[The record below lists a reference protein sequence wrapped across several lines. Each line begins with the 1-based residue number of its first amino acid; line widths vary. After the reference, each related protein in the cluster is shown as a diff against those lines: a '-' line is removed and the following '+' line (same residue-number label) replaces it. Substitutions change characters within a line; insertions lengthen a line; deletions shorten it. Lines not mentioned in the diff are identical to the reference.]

1 MANIALSRSIT
12 GVEAVEHIA
21 RRISAILYGAAFL
34 TERDGAH
41 IWLLRTAGTTDF
53 TDNWPVQQYNLEVGL
68 QSVRRVVG
76 RKVKPRALRLSSHVR
91 KADLPSAWRELPISL
106 SQRTM
111 GMAFDL
117 DELLAKANGV
127 VLKSEAAGTNVDIQE
142 ADVYSMRACLETYLG
157 RAAPECLS
165 ESMARAFGMSVRT
178 YRRHLKRLGLS
189 HRQLVSDARLSKAEA
204 MLADPSISITEISFE
219 LGYANSPAF
228 NVSSEPER
236 DEHRRNL
243 GQITCDSRFG
253 RLNALDTIFAYAIQ
267 CTQ

>member
-1 MANIALSRSIT
+1 
-12 GVEAVEHIA
+12 
-21 RRISAILYGAAFL
+21 
-34 TERDGAH
+34 
-41 IWLLRTAGTTDF
+41 
-53 TDNWPVQQYNLEVGL
+53 
-68 QSVRRVVG
+68 
-76 RKVKPRALRLSSHVR
+76 
-91 KADLPSAWRELPISL
+91 
-106 SQRTM
+106 
-111 GMAFDL
+111 
-117 DELLAKANGV
+117 
-127 VLKSEAAGTNVDIQE
+127 
-142 ADVYSMRACLETYLG
+142 
-157 RAAPECLS
+157 
-165 ESMARAFGMSVRT
+165 MARAFGMSVRT